1 MTSEASDDL
10 QKLEEKLYRA
20 LDLFKQNQQT
30 RKRLERDLVRT
41 KQELFQ
47 QTQHTQKTQQE
58 LKLLR
63 RQRDE
68 VRTRV
73 ENLLKRVS
81 HLTRSAR

>member
-30 RKRLERDLVRT
+30 RKRLERELVRT
-41 KQELFQ
+41 RQELFQ

-73 ENLLKRVS
+73 ESLLKRVS

>member
-30 RKRLERDLVRT
+30 RKRLERALVRT

-73 ENLLKRVS
+73 ESLLKRVS

>member
-63 RQRDE
+63 HQRDE

>member
-1 MTSEASDDL
+1 MTSEASDEL

-30 RKRLERDLVRT
+30 RKRLERELVRT
-41 KQELFQ
+41 RQELFQ

-73 ENLLKRVS
+73 ESLLKRVS

>member
-30 RKRLERDLVRT
+30 RKRLERELVRT

-73 ENLLKRVS
+73 ESLLKRVS

>member
-30 RKRLERDLVRT
+30 RKRLERELVRT
-41 KQELFQ
+41 KQELFH

-73 ENLLKRVS
+73 ESLLKRVS

>member
-30 RKRLERDLVRT
+30 RKRLERELVRT

>member
-73 ENLLKRVS
+73 ESLLKRVS

>member
-20 LDLFKQNQQT
+20 LDLFKQHQQT
-30 RKRLERDLVRT
+30 RKRLERELVRT

-73 ENLLKRVS
+73 ESLLKRVS

>member
-30 RKRLERDLVRT
+30 RKRLERELVRT

-47 QTQHTQKTQQE
+47 QTQHTHKTQQE

-73 ENLLKRVS
+73 ESLLKRVS